1 MSQVARAPLAVIAF
15 YWNIS
20 IMRSYRSF
28 VLLLLA
34 ALVLAA
40 PAMAQLSLAG
50 VWADRIH
57 EDSYERSGGPPLGD
71 YQGIPLSDAGR
82 MKADSHDHSEWS
94 LPEFQ
99 CRPHPG
105 PYQWRALG
113 AVRIS
118 EEIDPVSREL
128 MAYHLEYLR
137 SLERPIYMDGRPHPA
152 EWAPHSWSGFSTG
165 KWEGNM
171 LVVTTTHLKGAYLR
185 RNGASFSDKSTM
197 TEYITRHGDYL
208 AIVMIIKDP
217 VWLEEPFI
225 QTTNYQFDPATQL
238 SYYPCTVSEESISTA
253 VPHFLPG
260 QNPNLMADDIPAEAA
275 RGGAAST
282 RPEYAKKFRG
292 WTAPKK

>member
-1 MSQVARAPLAVIAF
+1 MGGLRFTRDRCYPGRLWTVYKLRENRLMRISMGRGLCLLCGVILTQIPALSQV
-15 YWNIS
+15 
-20 IMRSYRSF
+20 
-28 VLLLLA
+28 
-34 ALVLAA
+34 
-40 PAMAQLSLAG
+40 SLAG
-50 VWADRIH
+50 VWADRIT

-71 YQGIPLSDAGR
+71 YQGIPLNDAGR

-128 MAYHLEYLR
+128 TAFHLEYLR
-137 SLERPIYMDGRPHPA
+137 SMERPIFMDGRPHPP
-152 EWAPHSWSGFSTG
+152 EYAPHTWSGFSTG

-197 TEYITRHGDYL
+197 MEY
-208 AIVMIIKDP
+208 
-217 VWLEEPFI
+217 
-225 QTTNYQFDPATQL
+225 
-238 SYYPCTVSEESISTA
+238 
-253 VPHFLPG
+253 
-260 QNPNLMADDIPAEAA
+260 
-275 RGGAAST
+275 
-282 RPEYAKKFRG
+282 
-292 WTAPKK
+292 